1 MLTSYT
7 EDVLPKKTIRRRET
21 SWRDRLLQEQEQHWQ
36 KIRERGDQIRFHL
49 SARATYVHEDAIR
62 WLAELPPCS
71 IHAIVT
77 DPPYGLI
84 EYEEKQLIKRKK
96 GSGGVWR
103 IPPSF
108 DGVKRAPLPR
118 FTVLSAE
125 DLAHLHGFFSAVAY
139 GALRALVPGGH
150 VFIASNPLLSTMCFH
165 AFQEAG
171 FEKRGHCWFHWSR
184 VGAELSD
191 DPGQLRTNLATI
203 PIG

>member
-1 MLTSYT
+1 MY
-7 EDVLPKKTIRRRET
+7 
-21 SWRDRLLQEQEQHWQ
+21 
-36 KIRERGDQIRFHL
+36 
-49 SARATYVHEDAIR
+49 
-62 WLAELPPCS
+62 
-71 IHAIVT
+71 
-77 DPPYGLI
+77 
-84 EYEEKQLIKRKK
+84 
-96 GSGGVWR
+96 
-103 IPPSF
+103 
-108 DGVKRAPLPR
+108 
-118 FTVLSAE
+118 LSAE